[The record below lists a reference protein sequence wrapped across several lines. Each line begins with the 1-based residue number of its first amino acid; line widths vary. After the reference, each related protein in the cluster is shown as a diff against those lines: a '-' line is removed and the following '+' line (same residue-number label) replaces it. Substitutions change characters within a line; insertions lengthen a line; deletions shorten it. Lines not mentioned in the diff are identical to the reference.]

1 MQQNLS
7 KIPSTFVLTL
17 NRFQFDP
24 STLTT
29 AKVDRKV
36 TIDRELDFAEFVQGA
51 SNLRYVL
58 KTVVCH
64 HGRSVNSGHYT
75 TSIVNNESLINVSD
89 TNINIGT
96 ENEISKNAYVLF
108 YDRQV
113 SLDPVVKSL
122 LKCLGATS
130 AMTADSSLQ
139 SRFATADTYIPN
151 ILRNGDIDKAATVL
165 KSSLVNCTSNNPVEI
180 LKTIFQHVFRSIKD
194 AHL

>member
-1 MQQNLS
+1 M
-7 KIPSTFVLTL
+7 
-17 NRFQFDP
+17 
-24 STLTT
+24 
-29 AKVDRKV
+29 
-36 TIDRELDFAEFVQGA
+36 
-51 SNLRYVL
+51 
-58 KTVVCH
+58 
-64 HGRSVNSGHYT
+64 NSGHYT

-108 YDRQV
+108 YDTQV
-113 SLDPVVKSL
+113 SLDPVVKPL

-139 SRFATADTYIPN
+139 TRFATADTYIPN
-151 ILRNGDIDKAATVL
+151 ILKNGDIDKAATVL

-194 AHL
+194 SHL

>member
-1 MQQNLS
+1 MKCYFEPEIREKYQKCDGLLHLQQNLS
-7 KIPSTFVLTL
+7 IIPSTFVLTL

-36 TIDRELDFAEFVQGA
+36 TIDRELNFAEFVQGA
-51 SNLRYVL
+51 PYSRYVL

-96 ENEISKNAYVLF
+96 KMKF
-108 YDRQV
+108 QRTR
-113 SLDPVVKSL
+113 
-122 LKCLGATS
+122 TS
-130 AMTADSSLQ
+130 FL
-139 SRFATADTYIPN
+139 
-151 ILRNGDIDKAATVL
+151 
-165 KSSLVNCTSNNPVEI
+165 
-180 LKTIFQHVFRSIKD
+180 
-194 AHL
+194 